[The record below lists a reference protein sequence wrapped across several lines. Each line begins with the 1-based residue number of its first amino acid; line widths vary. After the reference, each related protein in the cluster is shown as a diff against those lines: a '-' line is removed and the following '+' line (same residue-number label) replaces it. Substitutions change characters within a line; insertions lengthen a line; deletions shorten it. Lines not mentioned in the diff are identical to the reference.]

1 MKKIILAVI
10 SAIMV
15 TGFNSCKQSATTH
28 GTQST
33 EIERSSVAVSGLKIA
48 YIDVDSLLANYE
60 FSKDL
65 SEQMTQ
71 KEENYR
77 LLLAEEMNKFQ
88 KEVEDFNKKLQ
99 NNVFSSPE
107 RAQSEQTRLAKK
119 QQSLQEK
126 SDKYSNDLYLENN
139 QNAQKLSET
148 IDNFI
153 REYNKSRGY
162 NLIINKAALM
172 FADDS
177 MDITAEILDGLNAAY
192 TSESTN

>member
-107 RAQSEQTRLAKK
+107 RAQSEQNRLAKK

-153 REYNKSRGY
+153 KEYNKSHGY

>member
-15 TGFNSCKQSATTH
+15 TGFNSCKQSANTQ

-33 EIERSSVAVSGLKIA
+33 QIERSSVAVSGLKIA
-48 YIDVDSLLANYE
+48 YIDVESLLANYE

-65 SEQMTQ
+65 SEQMTR